1 MTWRVGDTLFPPKL
15 DERLFKMDTCGPAN
29 PPSDTNMR
37 KHGRP
42 ELGQVIEDIY
52 DAALDSGRWAD
63 IIAEIAAFVGGQA
76 GGLALK
82 DTLSKNVNVYYD
94 VGFEPE
100 CIEIYL
106 ETYSKLDP
114 LAAAPTFATGRVMG
128 VQELVRFDE
137 YLRGRFYQEWARPQ
151 GWLDSANA
159 IIENSGTSSTVLR
172 VVTDKTRGVV
182 DDAMRRRMAQVVPH
196 VRRATLVGK
205 SMDLKQAEA
214 AMLAETLDGLSA
226 GLFLVDAKGRI
237 VHTNGA
243 ARDIV
248 AADDVLRS
256 VEGRLA
262 ARDARVNLVLRETI
276 ALTDQ
281 GDDALGTRGIAL
293 TLTAHDGNPYVAHVL
308 PLSSG
313 ERRRAG
319 IAYQATAA
327 VFVRKAE
334 LQTPSAA
341 EVIGRTYELTRTE
354 LRVLRAVADEGGVP
368 EVAQALGIA
377 ETTVKFH
384 LANIYAKTG
393 ANRQTALVKL
403 VASFSNPLLA

>member
-1 MTWRVGDTLFPPKL
+1 
-15 DERLFKMDTCGPAN
+15 
-29 PPSDTNMR
+29 
-37 KHGRP
+37 
-42 ELGQVIEDIY
+42 
-52 DAALDSGRWAD
+52 
-63 IIAEIAAFVGGQA
+63 
-76 GGLALK
+76 
-82 DTLSKNVNVYYD
+82 
-94 VGFEPE
+94 
-100 CIEIYL
+100 
-106 ETYSKLDP
+106 
-114 LAAAPTFATGRVMG
+114 
-128 VQELVRFDE
+128 
-137 YLRGRFYQEWARPQ
+137 
-151 GWLDSANA
+151 
-159 IIENSGTSSTVLR
+159 
-172 VVTDKTRGVV
+172 
-182 DDAMRRRMAQVVPH
+182 MAQVVPH

-237 VHTNGA
+237 VHANGA

-256 VEGRLA
+256 VEGRLT
-262 ARDARVNLVLRETI
+262 ARDARVSHVLRETT
-276 ALTDQ
+276 LTDQ

-293 TLTAHDGNPYVAHVL
+293 TLTAHDGNHYVAHVL

-354 LRVLRAVADEGGVP
+354 LRVLLAVADEGGVP